1 MNLDDLRR
9 AVNNLD
15 WTYAKTMPKHPHWYI
30 VRNAKIEDIYVALF
44 NATVEHGKY
53 EYFYNRPVQYL
64 YLGDGYKYWRMT
76 DHISE
81 SKIINRAKDNAVHL
95 PK

>member
-1 MNLDDLRR
+1 MNLNDLCR
-9 AVNNLD
+9 AVNNLE
-15 WTYAKTMPKHPHWYI
+15 WKYAKTMPKHPHWYI
-30 VRNAKIEDIYVALF
+30 VRNPKIEDIYVALF
-44 NATVEHGKY
+44 YATIEHGKQ

-76 DHISE
+76 DNIAE
-81 SKIINRAKDNAVHL
+81 SKIINRAKEDAVYL